1 MVPTFISL
9 VKNIKKKKTQ
19 NLKPSTVYCHC
30 YLITVMKEEYSLRI
44 KEAFLRKGIYAY
56 RQILLN
62 ISLVFY
68 FTLADADTG
77 GVAGLG
83 DL

>member
-1 MVPTFISL
+1 
-9 VKNIKKKKTQ
+9 
-19 NLKPSTVYCHC
+19 
-30 YLITVMKEEYSLRI
+30 MKEEYSLRI

-68 FTLADADTG
+68 FTMADEDTG